1 MKTKLLILFLIL
13 STFVFSQNFNRFPF
27 TGYVKGIDNPQEIR
41 IELSLEDSNRNKL
54 FIESHNISTD
64 SLGLFKIVIGDG
76 SASLNQISD
85 INWGGQ
91 EIYIR
96 TKFFSNEHPNGNDIG
111 RSKVFS
117 VPYANTAQNLISS
130 SKKINSSTSKN
141 YSNYITYTNHQ
152 SNNSKFTT
160 TSSSNN
166 YPIISW
172 TRTGN
177 RIRIYTQYVHLQ
189 SGDHLY
195 FRDVLEEY
203 FYSEVIEVHS
213 DGYTCTSPEVGI
225 TSGNNGIFNPVY
237 GLTIGEGSSTGFSNI
252 QVDSPND
259 SSIVISTI
267 DFVGTSNQYQGGFR
281 FRPPTTGW
289 IGENSDNTNF
299 LPIIRASSMGQN
311 RWSGGFQ
318 FYFDVRD
325 SERLEYFVRG
335 LDSNGHDYI
344 SGKIIF

>member
-1 MKTKLLILFLIL
+1 MKTKLLISLLFL
-13 STFVFSQNFNRFPF
+13 STIVFSQNFNRFPF
-27 TGYVKGIDNPQEIR
+27 TGYVKGINNPQEIR
-41 IELSLEDSNRNKL
+41 IELSLENSNRDKL
-54 FIESHNISTD
+54 FIESHNVRTD

-76 SASLNQISD
+76 SASLNQITD

-96 TKFFSNEHPNGNDIG
+96 TKFFSNEYPNGNDIG

-130 SKKINSSTSKN
+130 SKKSNPSSSKN

-152 SNNSKFTT
+152 SNFSKFTT

-166 YPIISW
+166 YPITSW

-177 RIRIYTQYVHLQ
+177 RIRIYTQYNHLIA
-189 SGDHLY
+189 GNHLY
-195 FRDVLEEY
+195 FRDVMEEY
-203 FYSEVIEVHS
+203 FYSEIIEVHS
-213 DGYTCTSPEVGI
+213 DGYTCTSPEVGT

-237 GLTIGEGSSTGFSNI
+237 GLTVADSGARGFSNI

-267 DFVGTSNQYQGGFR
+267 NFIGTAQLYEGGFR
-281 FRPPTTGW
+281 FRPPTIGW
-289 IGENSDNTNF
+289 IGENEDDTHFFPNF
-299 LPIIRASSMGQN
+299 DVESFDQN
-311 RWSGGFQ
+311 RWSGSFNPSLSVQ
-318 FYFDVRD
+318 D
-325 SERLEYFVRG
+325 SDRLEYFVRG
-335 LDSNGHDYI
+335 INSSGHEYI